1 MDSPDPMHCDP
12 APPDSAAEPIG
23 PEAPVDQRRS
33 RLRPDRAYAVVDE
46 QEPDGLGGLATTTT
60 VFLTASECPIG
71 CSMCDLWQNTLTSA
85 TAPGMIPQQIHQA
98 GQGRATGGWL
108 KLYNSGNFFDARS
121 IPPSD
126 YQAIAKAC
134 RPYSRVIVENHPKIG
149 RERLRQFR
157 AFLSSPL
164 EIAVGLETVQPRW
177 LARLSKRMSRDD
189 FDAYAKWLRSQGVD
203 LRVFLIF
210 GVPGISLR
218 EASRWT
224 RLSVRH
230 AIAAGARHIS
240 LIPARAGNGW
250 GGRADQLQRPSL
262 QDLIELQELCLRDN
276 DGCACITVDLWDA
289 EQLASEIGEHGI
301 DEKAEVQRLLDRLA
315 ERNLNQ
321 RADA

>member
-1 MDSPDPMHCDP
+1 MDSRDQTHRDV
-12 APPDSAAEPIG
+12 ATAESAHEFGETWA
-23 PEAPVDQRRS
+23 ADLRRS
-33 RLRPDRAYAVVDE
+33 QPRPDRAYAVVEE
-46 QEPDGLGGLATTTT
+46 QEPDGRGGLATTTT

-85 TAPGMIPQQIHQA
+85 TAPGMIPQQIQQA
-98 GQGRATGGWL
+98 VQGRATGGWL

-126 YQAIAKAC
+126 YQAIAKLC

-149 RERLRQFR
+149 RQRLRQFR
-157 AFLSSPL
+157 ALLSSPL

-177 LARLSKRMSRDD
+177 LTRLSKQMSRDD

-218 EASRWT
+218 EATRWT

-230 AIAAGARHIS
+230 AVAAGARHIS

-250 GGRADQLQRPSL
+250 GGNSDPLPRPSL
-262 QDLIELQELCLRDN
+262 QDLIELQDLCLRDS
-276 DGCACITVDLWDA
+276 DGRACITIDLWDA
-289 EQLASEIGEHGI
+289 EQLANNAGEH
-301 DEKAEVQRLLDRLA
+301 DVDARADVQRLLDRLA

-321 RADA
+321 RSGE